1 MAISTNR
8 IHKKFELRE
17 LTKMNNGL
25 SIMRCQRNIV
35 EIMNLCHKFNSG
47 NKQIGEET
55 PWWSRERETG
65 SERRIDYCEMKN

>member
-35 EIMNLCHKFNSG
+35 EIMNLCHTFNSG
-47 NKQIGEET
+47 TQAL
-55 PWWSRERETG
+55 
-65 SERRIDYCEMKN
+65 

>member
-1 MAISTNR
+1 MGISTNR

-47 NKQIGEET
+47 TQAL
-55 PWWSRERETG
+55 
-65 SERRIDYCEMKN
+65 

>member
-1 MAISTNR
+1 MGISTNR

-35 EIMNLCHKFNSG
+35 EIMNLWYTSSLHKQSPHLTIVLN
-47 NKQIGEET
+47 NEVTK
-55 PWWSRERETG
+55 
-65 SERRIDYCEMKN
+65 YCRVYDP